1 MRPGALAVLMLA
13 WAGQG
18 LAQTPPCALNGLA
31 PLAVQD
37 EAKAAFLAGRYEA
50 FYRLATPLVPE
61 AKERYGAVIG
71 KLPVLLPAG
80 FADCSTI
87 LRRQDPGG
95 MTQEISL
102 FRLKPPGTG
111 VLALLL
117 VTAPVGGADQIIFF
131 SFNEKI
137 TQVLED
143 LR

>member
-1 MRPGALAVLMLA
+1 MRPAALAFVLLA

-31 PLAVQD
+31 PLALQD

-50 FYRLATPLVPE
+50 FYRLATPLVPD
-61 AKERYGAVIG
+61 AQRGYGTVIG
-71 KLPVLLPAG
+71 KLPVLLPSG

-87 LRRQDPGG
+87 LRRQDQGG
-95 MTQEISL
+95 LTQEISL

-117 VTAPVGGADQIIFF
+117 VTAAVGGKEQVIFF

-137 TQVLED
+137 TQVLEE